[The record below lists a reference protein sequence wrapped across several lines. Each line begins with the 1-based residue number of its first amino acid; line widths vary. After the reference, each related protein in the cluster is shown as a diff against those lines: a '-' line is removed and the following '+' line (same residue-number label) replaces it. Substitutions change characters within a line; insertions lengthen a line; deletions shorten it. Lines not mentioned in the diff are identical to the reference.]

1 MLAIGQPVRYRGSA
15 AFPGVLRAQPVSRQ
29 IPARRPCAHLMPFSP
44 GANWSRTA
52 MSSPR
57 AVNAEEEQSSAKAC
71 AQSGPHYRFL
81 TLEPGVLV
89 SPCPRRSKLLLEEA
103 LHHDGVS
110 LGYCP
115 AFFRLII
122 GERSAPS
129 NGESVRTAATLGT
142 HDIMPQSEDS
152 MARGS
157 RQGSTIHR
165 LGAVN

>member
-1 MLAIGQPVRYRGSA
+1 
-15 AFPGVLRAQPVSRQ
+15 
-29 IPARRPCAHLMPFSP
+29 MPFSP

-152 MARGS
+152 MARGR